1 MDRLPQLA
9 HSNLLTLVTNDV
21 PEPSKSTSEG
31 NPLKKT
37 HKKIIKLYKVS
48 KNLRS
53 FHLRGE

>member
-37 HKKIIKLYKVS
+37 LKNYKT
-48 KNLRS
+48 L
-53 FHLRGE
+53 